1 MITLNA
7 KKRET
12 KTSGDINRLRL
23 DKFIPGILYG
33 GSEENKKISLS
44 KNLIKN
50 LINLENFF
58 SAILNLEI
66 DGKKKKLYQEIFHL
80 ILCPM
85 NLFILIL

>member
-33 GSEENKKISLS
+33 GSEENKNK
-44 KNLIKN
+44 
-50 LINLENFF
+50 
-58 SAILNLEI
+58 
-66 DGKKKKLYQEIFHL
+66 
-80 ILCPM
+80 
-85 NLFILIL
+85 

>member
-50 LINLENFF
+50 LIKNKGVKIKDVYLYLPGFWFLFF
-58 SAILNLEI
+58 LRLKLSYQIL
-66 DGKKKKLYQEIFHL
+66 F
-80 ILCPM
+80 
-85 NLFILIL
+85 